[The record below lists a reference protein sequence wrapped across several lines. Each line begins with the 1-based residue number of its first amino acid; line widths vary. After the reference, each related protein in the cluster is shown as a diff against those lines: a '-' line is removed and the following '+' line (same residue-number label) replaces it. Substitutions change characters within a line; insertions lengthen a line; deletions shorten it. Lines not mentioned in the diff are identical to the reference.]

1 MSTDN
6 TVDNTV
12 DLASMRYLNESAIKS
27 HALECSKQCR
37 GGKFTRVGQPF
48 IDEVIADVE
57 NIVRDIKCRGQR
69 ETLHPQVAIESE
81 FVTGAL
87 MEKIRAVLNDR
98 IAKMIQNKIQAQ
110 PSLGCTAGRTR

>member
-1 MSTDN
+1 MST
-6 TVDNTV
+6 DNTV
-12 DLASMRYLNESAIKS
+12 DLASMRYLNQRAIKS
-27 HALECSKQCR
+27 HALKCSQICR

-48 IDEVIADVE
+48 IDEIIADVE
-57 NIVRDIKCRGQR
+57 NVVRDIKCRCQR
-69 ETLHPQVAIESE
+69 ETLHPQVAMEEGE